1 MPRPRSLTTR
11 QIAAAALTVIDR
23 DGLPALSM
31 RTVAAELDRRTM
43 ALYRYVEDREELECL
58 VVDLALGAVL
68 DRAASE
74 AGSRAG
80 SVTGRAADPV
90 ADPVA
95 GPRARLL
102 ALLESMRE
110 AVGAHPGV
118 LPLAVRHHGGCP
130 SALRWRERL
139 LAALADAGL
148 AGPRRAA
155 ALHALVAYVIGALEL
170 EHQAAADATPVG
182 PLVPET
188 FPLLAEALAVRAATD
203 PARAFTDG
211 ARTVLD
217 GLGLDGL
224 GLD

>member
-1 MPRPRSLTTR
+1 MPRPRSLTTQ
-11 QIAAAALTVIDR
+11 QIAAAALAVIDR
-23 DGLPALSM
+23 DGLSALSM

-74 AGSRAG
+74 HVASDHVASDRAD
-80 SVTGRAADPV
+80 RPAAAV
-90 ADPVA
+90 

-102 ALLESMRE
+102 VLLELMRE

-139 LAALADAGL
+139 LEALAEAGL
-148 AGPRRAA
+148 DAPRRAS
-155 ALHALVAYVIGALEL
+155 ALHALVSYVIGALEL
-170 EHQAAADATPVG
+170 EHQAAAASAAPAG
-182 PLVPET
+182 ASVPET
-188 FPLLAEALAVRAATD
+188 FPLLAAALTTRATTD
-203 PARAFTDG
+203 PALAFADG

-217 GLGLDGL
+217 GLGL
-224 GLD
+224 GLDR

>member
-1 MPRPRSLTTR
+1 MPRPRSLTTA
-11 QIAAAALTVIDR
+11 QIAAAALAVIDR

-58 VVDLALGAVL
+58 VVDLALGSVL
-68 DRAASE
+68 GGAPGGVPDRAAPP
-74 AGSRAG
+74 
-80 SVTGRAADPV
+80 AAPT
-90 ADPVA
+90 AAAA

-102 ALLESMRE
+102 VLLELMRE

-139 LAALADAGL
+139 LEALADAGL
-148 AGPRRAA
+148 DAPRRAA
-155 ALHALVAYVIGALEL
+155 ALHALVSYVIGALEL
-170 EHQAAADATPVG
+170 EHQATATATPAG
-182 PLVPET
+182 TPAPEV
-188 FPLLAEALAVRAATD
+188 FPLLAAALATRAATD

-217 GLGLDGL
+217 GLGLGPGPGPGPEL
-224 GLD
+224 G

>member
-58 VVDLALGAVL
+58 VVDLALGPVL
-68 DRAASE
+68 DRAAG
-74 AGSRAG
+74 GS
-80 SVTGRAADPV
+80 ADGPD
-90 ADPVA
+90 DPPA
-95 GPRARLL
+95 PRARLL

-118 LPLAVRHHGGCP
+118 LPLAVRHHGGCLP
-130 SALRWRERL
+130 VLRWRERL
-139 LAALADAGL
+139 LETLAEAGL
-148 AGPRRAA
+148 DGPRRAA
-155 ALHALVAYVIGALEL
+155 ALHALVSYVTGALEL
-170 EHQAAADATPVG
+170 EHRAPATTATPG
-182 PLVPET
+182 PAVPET
-188 FPLLAEALAVRAATD
+188 FPLLAAALTTRAATD
-203 PARAFTDG
+203 PARAFGDG

-217 GLGLDGL
+217 GLAL
-224 GLD
+224 GPGPD

>member
-1 MPRPRSLTTR
+1 MPRPRSLTTH

-58 VVDLALGAVL
+58 VVDLALGPVL
-68 DRAASE
+68 DRAASD
-74 AGSRAG
+74 
-80 SVTGRAADPV
+80 RAASDR
-90 ADPVA
+90 ADRPAAAA

-102 ALLESMRE
+102 VLLELMRE

-139 LAALADAGL
+139 LEALAEAGL
-148 AGPRRAA
+148 DAPRRAS
-155 ALHALVAYVIGALEL
+155 ALHALVSYVIGALEL
-170 EHQAAADATPVG
+170 EHQAATAPTVG
-182 PLVPET
+182 ASVPET
-188 FPLLAEALAVRAATD
+188 FPLLATALATRAATD
-203 PARAFTDG
+203 PALAFTDG

-217 GLGLDGL
+217 GLGLGPGPGL
-224 GLD
+224 

>member
-58 VVDLALGAVL
+58 VVDLALGPAL
-68 DRAASE
+68 DRATA
-74 AGSRAG
+74 
-80 SVTGRAADPV
+80 TGPV
-90 ADPVA
+90 
-95 GPRARLL
+95 GPPAPRDRLL

-118 LPLAVRHHGGCP
+118 LPLAVRHHGGCLP
-130 SALRWRERL
+130 VLRWRERL
-139 LAALADAGL
+139 LEALAEAGL
-148 AGPRRAA
+148 DGPRRAA
-155 ALHALVAYVIGALEL
+155 ALHALVSYVTGALEL
-170 EHQAAADATPVG
+170 EHRAPAATTDPVG
-182 PLVPET
+182 PAVPET
-188 FPLLAEALAVRAATD
+188 FPLLAAALATRAATD
-203 PARAFTDG
+203 PARAFADG

-217 GLGLDGL
+217 GLGLG
-224 GLD
+224 